1 MTVQTLGSS
10 NTVKPGGTVQFAIWV
25 WLTSGKGGT
34 ATIGVDASP
43 SRVNPTFSVCQ
54 PAGGATCSVSGLKA
68 GQHVQ
73 AQAKLT
79 ANKDLAGRDITL
91 TVTASSRQASN
102 TASATDKIK
111 VEPKPAPKHH
121 HSSPSPT
128 PTANAGDG
136 GGLPGGTV
144 PGETIP
150 GITVPGVSNPTGSLG
165 SEFPQVSPSP
175 EVSPTTSPNHHQRSV
190 TVTDISAGLPLDVR
204 LIGGQVIGLAILAAA
219 VTIAVARLSLRR
231 QPARHSDDSTGS

>member
-25 WLTSGKGGT
+25 WLTSSKGGT

-68 GQHVQ
+68 AHHVQ

-111 VEPKPAPKHH
+111 VESKPAPKHH

-136 GGLPGGTV
+136 GNLPDTNV
-144 PGETIP
+144 P
-150 GITVPGVSNPTGSLG
+150 GITIPGVSNPTGSLG
-165 SEFPQVSPSP
+165 SDFPQVSPSP